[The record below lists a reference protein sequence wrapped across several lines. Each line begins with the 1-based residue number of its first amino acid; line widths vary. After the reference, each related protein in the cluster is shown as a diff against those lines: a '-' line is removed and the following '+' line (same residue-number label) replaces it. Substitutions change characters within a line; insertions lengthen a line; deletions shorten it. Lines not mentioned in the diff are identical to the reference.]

1 MFRVLLVDDNRFFR
15 EAFKKEFSLRFPS
28 AVSEEAADSDQALQS
43 IKGTLP
49 HLIFMDIRMPGMNGL
64 QLTGKIKGENPN
76 TRIAILT
83 GYDLPEYRV
92 AALQCG
98 ADRFFV
104 KSSLQWDEV
113 WHSLKRF
120 RLKASFSAI
129 LHSNH
134 RRMDRRKGF

>member
-15 EAFKKEFSLRFPS
+15 EAFKKDFSLQFPS
-28 AVSEEAADSDQALQS
+28 AVIEEAADSDQALQS

-49 HLIFMDIRMPGMNGL
+49 HLIFMDIRMPGMNGM
-64 QLTGKIKGENPN
+64 QLTEKIKGETPN

-83 GYDLPEYRV
+83 GYDLPEYRE

-113 WHSLKRF
+113 VAFAQTIPLEGKF
-120 RLKASFSAI
+120 
-129 LHSNH
+129 
-134 RRMDRRKGF
+134 

>member
-15 EAFKKEFSLRFPS
+15 EAFKKDLSLQFPS
-28 AVSEEAADSDQALQS
+28 AVIEEAADSDQALQS

-64 QLTGKIKGENPN
+64 QLTEKIKGEAPN

-83 GYDLPEYRV
+83 GYDLPEYRE

-113 WHSLKRF
+113 VAFAQTIPLEGKF
-120 RLKASFSAI
+120 
-129 LHSNH
+129 
-134 RRMDRRKGF
+134 

>member
-15 EAFKKEFSLRFPS
+15 EAFKNDFSLQFPS
-28 AVSEEAADSDQALQS
+28 AVIEEAADSDQALQK

-64 QLTGKIKGENPN
+64 QLTEKIKGETPN

-83 GYDLPEYRV
+83 GYDLPEYRE

-113 WHSLKRF
+113 VAFAQTIPLEGKF
-120 RLKASFSAI
+120 
-129 LHSNH
+129 
-134 RRMDRRKGF
+134 

>member
-15 EAFKKEFSLRFPS
+15 EAFKKDFSLQFPS
-28 AVSEEAADSDQALQS
+28 AVIEEAADSDQALQS

-64 QLTGKIKGENPN
+64 QLTEKIKGEAPN

-83 GYDLPEYRV
+83 GYDLPEYRE

-113 WHSLKRF
+113 VAFAQTIPLEGKF
-120 RLKASFSAI
+120 
-129 LHSNH
+129 
-134 RRMDRRKGF
+134 

>member
-15 EAFKKEFSLRFPS
+15 EAFKNDFSLQFPS
-28 AVSEEAADSDQALQS
+28 AVIEEAADSDQALQK

-64 QLTGKIKGENPN
+64 QLTEKIKGETPN
-76 TRIAILT
+76 IRIAILT
-83 GYDLPEYRV
+83 GYDLPEYRE

-113 WHSLKRF
+113 VAFAQTIPLEGKF
-120 RLKASFSAI
+120 
-129 LHSNH
+129 
-134 RRMDRRKGF
+134 